1 MPTQFLL
8 FPIPWKMAMVSRT
21 LNKCLTALLL
31 CLMLCPGLMGAEK
44 REMIEVTE
52 GTDGWFRIML
62 PKETPADTLLCGA
75 FFARNEDA
83 RIFTLINVY
92 NRLKEKK
99 IIYESILRMEKESE
113 EAIQEYKGTP
123 SEAPMREMLK
133 SSLERAY
140 ELYGHPSDYNT
151 QEWSETRLM
160 TIKASIS
167 KECGGGKLW
176 AFSSFR
182 EPRHGLVAVARKDA
196 AGNRKWGFMSMT
208 GRMVVP
214 CIYDDVL
221 DFNNRRYWSNPGF
234 DDRPDEDER
243 PWTVVRKGD
252 RIGMIDNSGKI
263 MVPIIFGLY
272 QDVERMVFHMT
283 PKGELAAAKDPS
295 TKKHGLIDRKGNW
308 VIQPKYEELGWNGD
322 DNCFCYYTGKYD
334 HGSFMGYDKTV
345 IDLSH

>member
-1 MPTQFLL
+1 MKVL
-8 FPIPWKMAMVSRT
+8 IKY
-21 LNKCLTALLL
+21 LTVLLL
-31 CLMLCPGLMGAEK
+31 CLMLCPGMMGAEK

-62 PKETPADTLLCGA
+62 PKETPADTLLCGV

-99 IIYESILRMEKESE
+99 ITYEGIMAVEKESE
-113 EAIQEYKGTP
+113 NASGKHYDTEA
-123 SEAPMREMLK
+123 EAQMMKQALETSLK
-133 SSLERAY
+133 RLY
-140 ELYGHPSDYNT
+140 ELYGHPSDFDT

-160 TIKASIS
+160 TIKTSIS

-176 AFSSFR
+176 CFSSLR

-214 CIYDDVL
+214 CLYDDVL
-221 DFNNRRYWSNPGF
+221 DFNNRRYWSYSGF

-252 RIGMIDNSGKI
+252 RIGMIDNTGKV
-263 MVPIIFGLY
+263 MVPIVFGLY
-272 QDVERMVFHMT
+272 QGVEKMIFHMT
-283 PKGELAAAKDPS
+283 PKGELAAAGDPQ
-295 TKKHGLIDRKGNW
+295 TKKHGLIDRQGNW
-308 VIQPKYEELGWNGD
+308 VIPPKYEELAWDGEG
-322 DNCFCYYTGKYD
+322 NCFCYYTSKYD
-334 HGSFMGYDKTV
+334 HGTFMGYDKAV
-345 IDLSH
+345 INLSH

>member
-1 MPTQFLL
+1 MKVL
-8 FPIPWKMAMVSRT
+8 I
-21 LNKCLTALLL
+21 NYLTALLL

-62 PKETPADTLLCGA
+62 PKETPADTLLCGV

-92 NRLKEKK
+92 NGLKEKK
-99 IIYESILRMEKESE
+99 ITYESILRMEKESE

-133 SSLERAY
+133 SSLERTY
-140 ELYGHPSDYNT
+140 ELYGHPSDYDT

-160 TIKASIS
+160 TIKSSIS

-182 EPRHGLVAVARKDA
+182 EPRHGLVAVARKDT

-214 CIYDDVL
+214 CLYDDVL
-221 DFNNRRYWSNPGF
+221 DFNNRRYWSNSGF

-252 RIGMIDNSGKI
+252 RIGMIDNTGKVMI
-263 MVPIIFGLY
+263 PIIFGLY
-272 QDVERMVFHMT
+272 QEVERMIFHMT
-283 PKGELAAAKDPS
+283 PRGELAAARDPQ
-295 TKKHGLIDRKGNW
+295 TKKHGLIDRQGNW
-308 VIQPKYEELGWNGD
+308 VIQPKYEELGWDGD
-322 DNCFCYYTGKYD
+322 ENCFCYYTSRYD
-334 HGSFMGYDKTV
+334 HGTFMGYDKTA
-345 IDLSH
+345 IDLSR

>member
-1 MPTQFLL
+1 
-8 FPIPWKMAMVSRT
+8 MVDYNELKKKKFNYESF
-21 LNKCLTALLL
+21 
-31 CLMLCPGLMGAEK
+31 
-44 REMIEVTE
+44 
-52 GTDGWFRIML
+52 FRI
-62 PKETPADTLLCGA
+62 
-75 FFARNEDA
+75 
-83 RIFTLINVY
+83 
-92 NRLKEKK
+92 
-99 IIYESILRMEKESE
+99 EKESKE
-113 EAIQEYKGTP
+113 TIKEYKGTKI
-123 SEAPMREMLK
+123 EAQIEAQMEEMLQ
-133 SSLERAY
+133 STLERMY
-140 ELYGHPSDYNT
+140 ELYGHPSDYDT
-151 QEWSETRLM
+151 QEWEETRLM

-196 AGNRKWGFMSMT
+196 AGNRKWGFVSMT

-322 DNCFCYYTGKYD
+322 DNCFCYYTDKYD
-334 HGSFMGYDKTV
+334 HGTFMGYDKTA
-345 IDLSH
+345 IDLSR